1 MPHLETLYHL
11 AILAGL
17 LLGLAGVLA
26 NLATF
31 DGLRPAEPPAA
42 AGAPRVSILVPARNE
57 ALNIGPCVRSL
68 LAQDYP
74 NCELLVLDDHSTDG
88 TGDLVRGLGLGEAS
102 VGEAASFPRPLPP
115 AGGTQRVPLQ
125 PRMLTGAALPPGWT
139 GKGWAC
145 HQLAAQ
151 ATGDFL
157 FFTDADTEHAPGTV
171 SAAVAYAQRNR
182 ADLVS
187 AWPRLVT
194 VTWGEQLV
202 IPMIVVLAMILYP
215 HWLMLFLQ
223 KHPHLAAR
231 LPRSA
236 QRLLGAANG
245 QFMFFTRAGYDR
257 IGGHAG
263 ERSHVVEDV
272 ALGRAVASRMGE
284 GMRLF
289 NCESL
294 RFSTC
299 RMYRSFGETWDGFT
313 KNIRPAFERSLVGF
327 LGLGAWQLCGYL
339 LPFVFAVCAPRPLV
353 FAQVAAIYVIR
364 ILLTLRFRT
373 SWLSCVLHPVGQVL
387 ALGIGLNSWR
397 RSARGGVSWKGRTY
411 QVSGQA

>member
-11 AILAGL
+11 AVLAGL
-17 LLGLAGVLA
+17 LLGLAGVIA

-31 DGLRPAEPPAA
+31 DGLRRAEPPAA
-42 AGAPRVSILVPARNE
+42 ADAPRVSILAPARNE
-57 ALNIGPCVRSL
+57 ALNIAPCVISL

-74 NCELLVLDDHSTDG
+74 NCELLVLDDHSTDD
-88 TGDLVRGLGLGEAS
+88 TGEILRDLGLSETGE
-102 VGEAASFPRPLPP
+102 R
-115 AGGTQRVPLQ
+115 QRVLA
-125 PRMLTGAALPPGWT
+125 GAPLPPGWT

-157 FFTDADTEHAPGTV
+157 FFTDADTGHAPGTV

-194 VTWGEQLV
+194 VTWGEQLI
-202 IPMIVVLAMILYP
+202 IPMIVLLAMTLYP
-215 HWLMLFLQ
+215 HWLVLFLQ

-231 LPRSA
+231 LPRRA
-236 QRLLGAANG
+236 QRTLGAANG
-245 QFMFFTRAGYDR
+245 QFMFFTRACYDR

-263 ERSHVVEDV
+263 VHDHVVEDV

-299 RMYRSFGETWDGFT
+299 RMYRSLGETWAGFT
-313 KNIRPAFERSLVGF
+313 KNIRPAFETSLVGF
-327 LGLGAWQLCGYL
+327 LALGAWQLCGYL
-339 LPFVFAVCAPRPLV
+339 LPFVFVFCAPRPLV
-353 FAQVAAIYVIR
+353 FAQVGVIYLIR
-364 ILLTLRFRT
+364 ILLTVRFRT
-373 SWLSCVLHPVGQVL
+373 SWLGCALHPLGEAL
-387 ALGIGLNSWR
+387 ALAIGLNSWR

-411 QVSGQA
+411 QVSGETRKTQEDHGLHR

>member
-31 DGLRPAEPPAA
+31 DGLRPAEPPTAA
-42 AGAPRVSILVPARNE
+42 DAPRVSILIPARNE
-57 ALNIGPCVRSL
+57 ALNIAPCVRSL

-74 NCELLVLDDHSTDG
+74 KCELLVLDDHSTDG
-88 TGDLVRGLGLGEAS
+88 TGDLVRGLGLSETGAH
-102 VGEAASFPRPLPP
+102 
-115 AGGTQRVPLQ
+115 Q
-125 PRMLTGAALPPGWT
+125 RMLTGAALPPGWT

-182 ADLVS
+182 ADHVS

-339 LPFVFAVCAPRPLV
+339 LPFVFAFCAPRPLV
-353 FAQVAAIYVIR
+353 FAQVAVIYAIR
-364 ILLTLRFRT
+364 ILLTVRFRT
-373 SWLSCVLHPVGQVL
+373 SWLSCVLHPVGQML
-387 ALGIGLNSWR
+387 ALAIGLNSWR

>member
-31 DGLRPAEPPAA
+31 DGLRPAAPPAA
-42 AGAPRVSILVPARNE
+42 ADAPRVSILIPARNE

-88 TGDLVRGLGLGEAS
+88 TGDLVRGLGLSETGE
-102 VGEAASFPRPLPP
+102 R
-115 AGGTQRVPLQ
+115 Q
-125 PRMLTGAALPPGWT
+125 RMLTGAALPPGWT

-339 LPFVFAVCAPRPLV
+339 LPFVFAFCAPRPLV
-353 FAQVAAIYVIR
+353 LAQVAVIYVIR

-373 SWLSCVLHPVGQVL
+373 SWLSCVLHPVGQAL

-411 QVSGQA
+411 QVSGQS

>member
-1 MPHLETLYHL
+1 MPHVETLYHL

-31 DGLRPAEPPAA
+31 DGLRSAEPPAA
-42 AGAPRVSILVPARNE
+42 ADAPRVSILVPARNE
-57 ALNIGPCVRSL
+57 ALNIGPCVVSL

-74 NCELLVLDDHSTDG
+74 NCELIVLDDHSTDG
-88 TGDLVRGLGLGEAS
+88 TGEILRGLGIGEA
-102 VGEAASFPRPLPP
+102 GERA
-115 AGGTQRVPLQ
+115 
-125 PRMLTGAALPPGWT
+125 RMLSGVALPPGWT

-151 ATGDFL
+151 ARGEFL
-157 FFTDADTEHAPGTV
+157 FFTDADTAHAPGTV
-171 SAAVAYAQRNR
+171 SAAVAYALRQR

-194 VTWGEQLV
+194 VTWGEQLI
-202 IPMIVVLAMILYP
+202 IPMILLTGMVMYP
-215 HWLMLFLQ
+215 HWLLLFYQ
-223 KHPHLAAR
+223 RHPRRAAL
-231 LPRSA
+231 LPASVRRA
-236 QRLLGAANG
+236 FGVANG

-257 IGGHAG
+257 IGGHAAV
-263 ERSHVVEDV
+263 RDHLVEDV

-299 RMYRSFGETWDGFT
+299 RMYRSFGETWAGFT
-313 KNIRPAFERSLVGF
+313 KNIRPAFESSLAGF
-327 LGLGAWQLCGYL
+327 LAMGAWQICGFL
-339 LPFVFAVCAPRPLV
+339 LPFFFAFWSPQPLV
-353 FAQVAAIYVIR
+353 FAQVAVIYVIR
-364 ILLTLRFRT
+364 ILLTVRFRT
-373 SWLSCVLHPVGQVL
+373 SWLGCVLHPVGQVL
-387 ALGIGLNSWR
+387 ALGIGVNSWR

-411 QVSGQA
+411 QVSGPA